1 VPETE
6 VVFFRDEDGESPI
19 LGWLDSLPTK
29 VQDKCT
35 VRIERLAELGHEMR
49 RPEADYLSGGIYEL
63 RAKHSGI
70 NYRMLYFF
78 YGKNRVVVT
87 HGFSKQR
94 PRVPEREINLA
105 RRRKSAYEADP
116 ETHTY
121 RE

>member
-35 VRIERLAELGHEMR
+35 VRIERLAELRHEMR

-63 RAKHSGI
+63 RCRSGKSI
-70 NYRMLYFF
+70 SPGGARA
-78 YGKNRVVVT
+78 RT
-87 HGFSKQR
+87 R
-94 PRVPEREINLA
+94 RTPRRTPTGSRG
-105 RRRKSAYEADP
+105 
-116 ETHTY
+116 
-121 RE
+121 